1 MLFSEFSSF
10 RCFYG
15 LYFIVNFV
23 LYLSCIVFFLCFFS
37 FIVVVFIQLIVK
49 MASIFVLIFLVY
61 FFFNLFRLQLPSRN
75 LKADPK
81 LLGTPGKISSIGYG
95 QLASTVLETSSNLHT
110 KSPCIYI
117 HKVNVKEFA
126 RIYPLINGFS
136 NVVTSIFPQV
146 NSSRKSVPQ
155 QLTKFNK
162 IKKRLCSIMMM
173 RSQKMR

>member
-61 FFFNLFRLQLPSRN
+61 FFFNLFRLQLTIPKPEGRPQITWNTGKDFLNWIWPISIHRLGDFIKPPHQVTLYIYTQSKRIGVCQN
-75 LKADPK
+75 L
-81 LLGTPGKISSIGYG
+81 
-95 QLASTVLETSSNLHT
+95 SSN
-110 KSPCIYI
+110 
-117 HKVNVKEFA
+117 
-126 RIYPLINGFS
+126 
-136 NVVTSIFPQV
+136 
-146 NSSRKSVPQ
+146 
-155 QLTKFNK
+155 
-162 IKKRLCSIMMM
+162 
-173 RSQKMR
+173 